1 MTSSS
6 HMVGVLV
13 FKQTHYLRSTAVV
26 DATHVLSWMKYLK
39 ISISVCCRPTL
50 HTYNG
55 HVQHS
60 CACNQEKH

>member
-1 MTSSS
+1 
-6 HMVGVLV
+6 
-13 FKQTHYLRSTAVV
+13 
-26 DATHVLSWMKYLK
+26 MKYLK